1 MRILQTNSLLL
12 ILILIGSFRLTAQNN
27 GEFLEFG
34 DEHKKAPIVV
44 QLNAKDSVFLH
55 VEMGQ
60 KYLLH
65 KVLPGQNL
73 YRIKQFYG
81 LELSDLYY
89 SNPTLDEEGLKPYRY
104 LKIPIVGKAI
114 RKHKGRDFVDSTY
127 VPLYYRVKKSETM
140 YGIAKRYFGIPI
152 DILQRRNNLTSTSL
166 SPKQVLHI
174 GWISKAGIP
183 DSLRKYTGL
192 TGVLGEENIK
202 NKYRYERLQGEKPEL
217 MKEGVA
223 RWFRDMQ
230 LIDRNKLY
238 VMCSEVSAGSIVRIE
253 NPMTNRFLYAK
264 VIGKV
269 PETSSTA
276 DAVVVLSPTVAQA
289 LGALD
294 TRFFVNVR
302 FYH

>member
-1 MRILQTNSLLL
+1 MHRLQTYSLLSFL
-12 ILILIGSFRLTAQNN
+12 IIASFLTLNAQNN
-27 GEFLEFG
+27 GGFMEFD
-34 DEHKKAPIVV
+34 DEKKTAPVIV
-44 QLNAKDSVFLH
+44 QLNTKDSVFLE
-55 VEMGQ
+55 VTMGQ

-81 LELSDLYY
+81 IELSDLYY
-89 SNPTLDEEGLKPYRY
+89 SNPTLDEEGLKPHRY
-104 LKIPIVGKAI
+104 LKIPIVGRAI
-114 RKHKGRDFVDSTY
+114 CKYKGTGFVDSAY
-127 VPLYYRVKKSETM
+127 VPIYYRVKKSETL
-140 YGIAKRYFGIPI
+140 YGIAKRYFGISIPV
-152 DILQRRNNLTSTSL
+152 LQQRNNMTSTSL

-174 GWISKAGIP
+174 GWVSKAGIP

-192 TGVLGEENIK
+192 TGVLGEENVK

-230 LIDRNKLY
+230 LVDRNKLY
-238 VMCSEVSAGSIVRIE
+238 VMCSEVESGSVVRIE
-253 NPMTNRFLYAK
+253 NPMTHRFLYAK

-294 TRFFVNVR
+294 TRFFVTVR
-302 FYH
+302 YYR